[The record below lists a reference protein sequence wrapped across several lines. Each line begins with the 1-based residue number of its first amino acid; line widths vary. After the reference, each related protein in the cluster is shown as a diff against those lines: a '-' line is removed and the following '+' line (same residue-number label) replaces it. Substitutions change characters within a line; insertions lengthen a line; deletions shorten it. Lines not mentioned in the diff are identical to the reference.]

1 MIIVDKVMDI
11 KSDFKIL
18 VNKISFLSEKRPRKV
33 ELIPE
38 GARTKVLRHFD
49 VLRCLL
55 QEKQMSK

>member
-1 MIIVDKVMDI
+1 MDI